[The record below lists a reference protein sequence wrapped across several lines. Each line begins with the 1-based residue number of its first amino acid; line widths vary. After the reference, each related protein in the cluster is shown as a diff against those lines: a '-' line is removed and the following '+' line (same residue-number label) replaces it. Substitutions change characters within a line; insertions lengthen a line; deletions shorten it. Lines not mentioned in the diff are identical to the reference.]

1 MKTFLFLLTCLLT
14 GSFIQQAPE
23 PVRFQIRNA
32 GFKVDGT
39 FTGWEADIHYD
50 EQNPERSTFQGVV
63 RVASINTGI
72 QLRDKHLKG
81 PSYFDAET
89 YPEIRIK
96 SKKVQILADGSLQ
109 VSCSLTIRNKS
120 KDIMIPVRLIRKTN
134 TLLFETEF
142 SINRRDYG
150 VGGNSLV
157 LSDDVRISVR
167 KEVAFVN

>member
-1 MKTFLFLLTCLLT
+1 MKTFLFLLTCWLADA
-14 GSFIQQAPE
+14 SIQPTPE

-39 FTGWEADIHYD
+39 FAKWEADIQYD
-50 EQNPERSTFQGVV
+50 EKNPERSTFNGVV

-81 PSYFDAET
+81 QSYFDAEN
-89 YPEIRIK
+89 YPEIQIK
-96 SKKVQILADGSLQ
+96 SKKVQVDADGSLQ
-109 VSCSLTIRNKS
+109 VTCTLTIKKKS
-120 KDIMIPVRLIRKTN
+120 KDIVIPVKLKRKTN
-134 TLLFETEF
+134 AIVFETEF

-157 LSDDVRISVR
+157 LSDDVLIVVR
-167 KEVAFVN
+167 KEVSLIN